1 MPLLLVASQ
10 VYSQKVNMPPTKNE
24 SWITKV
30 VEFLPILS
38 GVTALSSPAGLSI
51 YWFTN
56 SILSFGQ
63 SLVVKAK
70 LKEEG
75 LDVYQMALDNQKPI
89 SRADMLKEE

>member
-1 MPLLLVASQ
+1 
-10 VYSQKVNMPPTKNE
+10 MPPTKNE
-24 SWITKV
+24 SWVTKV

-75 LDVYQMALDNQKPI
+75 LDVYQMALDN
-89 SRADMLKEE
+89 